1 MPTASTASA
10 SGTFTLGG
18 DLEINRLGFGTMQLT
33 GPGIWGEPR
42 DRDEAIRVLRRAVE
56 LGVNFFDTADSYG
69 PVVAE
74 RLTREALH
82 PYDGVVVATKA
93 GLTRQG
99 PDRWTPVGRP
109 AYLRQQV
116 EMSLRNLGLE
126 RIDLL
131 QLHRIDPEVPLADQV
146 GELAALQSEGKIRHI
161 GLSEVTVEQLREAQE
176 VATIVSVQNLFNL
189 SNRAAEPLLEHAAAN
204 GIGFIPWFPLA
215 TGALAD
221 PGGPLA
227 KLAAEREATPS
238 QLALAWLLARSPAM
252 LPIPGTS
259 SVEHLEENVAAAGV
273 ELTDDEIE
281 ALTEAV

>member
-1 MPTASTASA
+1 
-10 SGTFTLGG
+10 
-18 DLEINRLGFGTMQLT
+18 
-33 GPGIWGEPR
+33 
-42 DRDEAIRVLRRAVE
+42 
-56 LGVNFFDTADSYG
+56 
-69 PVVAE
+69 
-74 RLTREALH
+74 
-82 PYDGVVVATKA
+82 
-93 GLTRQG
+93 
-99 PDRWTPVGRP
+99 
-109 AYLRQQV
+109 
-116 EMSLRNLGLE
+116 
-126 RIDLL
+126 
-131 QLHRIDPEVPLADQV
+131 
-146 GELAALQSEGKIRHI
+146 
-161 GLSEVTVEQLREAQE
+161 